1 MIALKSKKGT
11 KHTYAERVLS
21 SFSLLQ
27 REHKKHA
34 IHLASLRAQ
43 VQKTAD
49 ARKDK
54 LGPHWKNWVGKAV
67 HRLEEVG
74 ILESSEQAGTVA
86 LTPDG
91 KKAIL
96 AARRTLALPAHDSL
110 SPDQEDLLW
119 KQVTYPG
126 SVQVLK
132 VTTLPVK
139 RTRHTNDSEESDD
152 EPEYVP
158 PKSRKRARTS
168 TSPAS
173 SKSNPAFKLT
183 KAQLIEELAIMK
195 RAREAERLRAASPLT
210 ELEDDD
216 SEELM
221 RLKEILKHKDEEM
234 RTMQRQLA
242 NRNFEDNAPDSSDV
256 EMSSPLRQHFVAVT
270 RTQSGSLIN
279 HLSKQPTPA
288 PTELDPSD
296 RHDDDIFNF
305 DDSDPVSV
313 PPVSFLATPDATP
326 AKTLPT
332 THLNKISSLEHAL
345 QMRTTELQN
354 LVHKLSEHES
364 QRTQKEKLIS
374 SKDARISL
382 LETNL
387 ALFESQLP
395 DFERAKADLEASVAE
410 KAAHIKSLIQ
420 ERDDAIASVKHE
432 QNEHERELSRL
443 RTELSDSEHA
453 VAAHATEIQA
463 AHARAAS
470 LESDIADLRRELDS
484 QGVSTAHLTD
494 ERAHLEGELLAQRAL
509 AGTTEE
515 SNQSLLERI
524 AQLGQSIAE
533 QNAVEVSLKEELART
548 EAASSAESKKLLA
561 AEETNATLVA
571 HLAETTDKL
580 TVSQQGHADARAA
593 LEALRPQME
602 ALDDAL
608 TKRISSQREVQERL
622 GKTQREADNFRMQ
635 VGILEATVA
644 NLRSNLEAKKLETEQ
659 LARDLTERVDANS
672 ALVASLQEKEQQLND
687 AGVAKDGL
695 QTTLDEAT
703 SKLQRALD
711 AEAQLEET
719 RAIMDDRLAAA
730 DAANTSLIAELSA
743 SSALADARSIKL
755 QDAEGRVATLGS
767 AVASRDVD
775 VEQLRVQLG
784 ESVGRVGELEQILD
798 AAGARYASDLAEKQA
813 AYLALEKTLSSAQ
826 EAVTRLTLEVS
837 SVRTE
842 REDVQGR
849 LEGEVRRTGDA
860 LVAEQLRVKTLQ
872 AEREEVT
879 LELLEL
885 RVSKDADTATIE
897 GLKEVF
903 SQLKATQMQSLAE
916 LDYKLESA
924 QSSPIPRRR
933 ASKVLQAVRTA

>member
-119 KQVTYPG
+119 KQVAYPG

-139 RTRHTNDSEESDD
+139 RARHTNDSEDSDD

-168 TSPAS
+168 PAS
-173 SKSNPAFKLT
+173 SKTSNPAFKLT

-210 ELEDDD
+210 ELEDDE

-256 EMSSPLRQHFVAVT
+256 EMSSPLRQRFVAVT
-270 RTQSGSLIN
+270 RTQSGSHIN

-296 RHDDDIFNF
+296 HNDDDIFNF
-305 DDSDPVSV
+305 DDPNPVSV
-313 PPVSFLATPDATP
+313 PPVSFLATPDVTP

-332 THLNKISSLEHAL
+332 TYLNKISSLEHAL
-345 QMRTTELQN
+345 QLRTTELQN

-364 QRTQKEKLIS
+364 QRAQTEKSIS

-387 ALFESQLP
+387 TLFESQLP
-395 DFERAKADLEASVAE
+395 DFERAKADLEASIAE
-410 KAAHIKSLIQ
+410 KAVHVKSLIH
-420 ERDDAIASVKHE
+420 ERDDAIASLKNE

-453 VAAHATEIQA
+453 VDAHATEIQA

-484 QGVSTAHLTD
+484 QGVSSAHLTD
-494 ERAHLEGELLAQRAL
+494 ERARLEGELLAQRAL

-524 AQLGQSIAE
+524 VLLDQRIGE

-548 EAASSAESKKLLA
+548 EAACFTASEKLLA
-561 AEETNATLVA
+561 AEETNTTLVA
-571 HLAETTDKL
+571 HLAETADKL

-593 LEALRPQME
+593 LEALKPQME

-635 VGILEATVA
+635 VGILETTVA
-644 NLRSNLEAKKLETEQ
+644 NLRSNLEAKKLEAEQ
-659 LARDLTERVDANS
+659 LTRDLTERVDANS
-672 ALVASLQEKEQQLND
+672 ALVASLQEKEQQLTD
-687 AGVAKDGL
+687 VGVAKDGL
-695 QTTLDEAT
+695 QTTLDEVT

-730 DAANTSLIAELSA
+730 AAANTSLIAELSA
-743 SSALADARSIKL
+743 ASAMADATSVKL

-784 ESVGRVGELEQILD
+784 ESVGRVGELEQMLD

-837 SVRTE
+837 SVRME

-849 LEGEVRRTGDA
+849 LEGEVRRIGDA
-860 LVAEQLRVKTLQ
+860 LVAEQLRRKTLE
-872 AEREEVT
+872 AEREEAE

-885 RVSKDADTATIE
+885 RVSKDADAATIE

-933 ASKVLQAVRTA
+933 ASKVLQTVRTA